1 MERYPTAL
9 MDSSRLLASKQTMK
23 TVIKGWRREPALFRQ
38 PSHANPY
45 LSHFQD
51 GIGNTVLDAKLL
63 GDIVAAAAAND
74 SDAVRRQAIE
84 LTGPKG
90 ESFRRWV
97 AWSKVSTSEMEILR

>member
-1 MERYPTAL
+1 MR
-9 MDSSRLLASKQTMK
+9 
-23 TVIKGWRREPALFRQ
+23 TVIKVWRREPALFRE

-51 GIGNTVLDAKLL
+51 GIGNTVLDDKLL
-63 GDIVAAAAAND
+63 GDMVAAAAAK
-74 SDAVRRQAIE
+74 QAIE